1 MNDDLSYLGYQGVSE
16 DDPAFTIPQID
27 RRQHLYTIGRTG
39 SGKTTLLRNLI
50 IQDIQAGRGLALIDP
65 HGDLASDILDHVPS
79 WRTDQTIVFDPSD
92 LERPLGLNVL
102 AHVEPDRRPL
112 VADNVVAIFRHLW
125 GLDETAT
132 PRLLRLLHAS
142 VSALLD
148 FPPDPGATLLGVPR
162 MLVDERY
169 RRRVVRHIENPKI
182 RSFWTDEIPQWDKR
196 YFADATAALG
206 NVIETFLTSPVL
218 RNIFG
223 QPKSSFSM
231 RRLIDE
237 GGILIISLSKG
248 RLGEQTANIIGSFV
262 VSELQAAA
270 MSRADIP
277 EEARRD
283 FHLYVDE
290 FQSFATTSFASLL
303 SEARKYRLCLTLA
316 HQYLEQI
323 SPQILAA
330 VLGNCGTLVA
340 FRVGASDADRLSP
353 EFAPYP
359 ATTLQE
365 LSRGEV
371 VVRLMRRGTPVEPFF
386 GTTLP
391 PLDAYAG
398 RRENLLRQSRERYGR
413 PREMVE
419 GKIRRWLGGYGNR

>member
-1 MNDDLSYLGYQGVSE
+1 MDGTDLSILGYQGVSH
-16 DDPAFTIPQID
+16 DDPAFGIPQAD

-50 IQDIQAGRGLALIDP
+50 LQDIEAGRGLALIDP
-65 HGDLASDILDHVPS
+65 HGDLADDILEHIPA
-79 WRTDQTIVFDPSD
+79 WRTDEVIVFDPSD

-102 AHVEPDRRPL
+102 AHVPPDQRPL

-132 PRLLRLLHAS
+132 PRLLRLLFAC
-142 VSALLD
+142 VAALLD

-162 MLVDERY
+162 MLVDTQY
-169 RRRVVRHIENPKI
+169 RARVVRHIENPKI
-182 RSFWTDEIPQWDKR
+182 RSFFTEELPQWDKR

-231 RRLIDE
+231 REVIDNH
-237 GGILIISLSKG
+237 GILIVSLSKG
-248 RLGEQTANIIGSFV
+248 RLGEQTSNIIGSFL
-262 VSELQAAA
+262 VSGLQAAA

-277 EEARRD
+277 EDERRD
-283 FHLYVDE
+283 FHLFVDE

-323 SPQILAA
+323 SPEILAA
-330 VLGNCGTLVA
+330 VLGNCGSLLA
-340 FRVGASDADRLSP
+340 FRVGARDAERLAP
-353 EFAPYP
+353 EFAPFP
-359 ATTLQE
+359 PTTLRE

-371 VVRLMRRGTPVEPFF
+371 VVRLMRHGTPVEPFF
-386 GTTLP
+386 GTTMP
-391 PLDAYAG
+391 PLDAFTG
-398 RRENLLRQSRERYGR
+398 RRANLIRQSRERYGR
-413 PREMVE
+413 KRETVE
-419 GKIRRWLGGYGNR
+419 AKITTWLRR

>member
-1 MNDDLSYLGYQGVSE
+1 MDGTDLSYLGYQGVSPG
-16 DDPAFTIPQID
+16 DPAFGIPQGD

-50 IQDIQAGRGLALIDP
+50 IQDIEAGRGLALIDP
-65 HGDLASDILDHVPS
+65 HGDLSNDILEHIPA
-79 WRTDQTIVFDPSD
+79 WRTDEVIVFDPSD

-102 AHVEPDRRPL
+102 AHVPVDQRPL

-132 PRLLRLLHAS
+132 PRLLRLLFSCVA
-142 VSALLD
+142 ALLD

-169 RRRVVRHIENPKI
+169 RARVVRHIQNPKV
-182 RSFWTDEIPQWDKR
+182 RSFFTDELPQWDKR
-196 YFADATAALG
+196 YLADATAALG

-231 RRLIDE
+231 RRLIDD
-237 GGILIISLSKG
+237 GGILIVSLAKG
-248 RLGEQTANIIGSFV
+248 KLGEQTSNIIGSFV
-262 VSELQAAA
+262 VSGLQAAA
-270 MSRADIP
+270 MSRADTP
-277 EEARRD
+277 EEERRD
-283 FHLYVDE
+283 FHLFVDE

-303 SEARKYRLCLTLA
+303 SEARKYRLCLTLS
-316 HQYLEQI
+316 HQYTEQI
-323 SPQILAA
+323 SPTILSA

-340 FRVGASDADRLSP
+340 FRVGASDAERLAP

-371 VVRLMRRGTPVEPFF
+371 IVRLMRYGRPVEPFM
-386 GTTLP
+386 GMTLP
-391 PLDAYAG
+391 PLDAHKG
-398 RRENLLRQSRERYGR
+398 QRENVLHQSRERYGR
-413 PREMVE
+413 ERGTVE
-419 GKIRRWLGGYGNR
+419 GKIGRWLHR